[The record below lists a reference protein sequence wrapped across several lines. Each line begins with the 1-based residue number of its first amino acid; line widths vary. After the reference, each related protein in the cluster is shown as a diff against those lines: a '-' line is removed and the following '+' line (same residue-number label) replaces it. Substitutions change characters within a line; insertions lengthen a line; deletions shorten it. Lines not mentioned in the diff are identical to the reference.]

1 MNAHLSRRSSDR
13 DWNEAMAFASVT
25 RLRARSFRFLP
36 TILLHTWRTKRQ
48 LRQSGGFLGGY
59 LATGPGLAL
68 WTVTLWE
75 DEISML
81 AFRNAQ
87 AHLRA
92 MPDLIGSCDEAS
104 YAHWTSATGNIPDP
118 GEAAERLRQGRTSKL
133 RFPSP
138 AHASGETWPDRKV
151 PREGASL

>member
-1 MNAHLSRRSSDR
+1 M
-13 DWNEAMAFASVT
+13 MGFVSVT
-25 RLRARSFRFLP
+25 RLRARGLRFLP
-36 TILLHTWRTKRQ
+36 TILLHTWLTRRQ
-48 LRQSGGFLGGY
+48 LQQSSGFLGGY

-68 WTVTLWE
+68 WTVTLWK
-75 DEISML
+75 DQVSMR

-104 YAHWTSATGNIPDP
+104 YVHWTSASQEIPEP
-118 GEAAERLRQGRTSKL
+118 GEAADRLKLGQTSKL

-138 AHASGETWPDRKV
+138 AHASGEPWPDGKV
-151 PREGASL
+151 PRKGANL